1 MKINIF
7 EERFLEVDDILAVK
21 SFLKRIDNYEVV
33 DAALKLKIKIDLTYL
48 DHNMMENFK
57 TLEQECE
64 VVLQDEMIIKDVKL
78 IDLDLY
84 AIDNKGVNIK
94 YNIDIDYE
102 VTDANDIPDSSEN
115 ELEDASIIIEDDSI
129 VNDNMTKIDNF
140 DDINEEESY
149 SQNES
154 EAIQNQYQELLGNII
169 KTREDN
175 KEIIEVVKND
185 EDTFMEL
192 FNSFSQRYIKITK
205 LFVQDKNEVMK
216 KYNLNDEKFEQ
227 FYDKETN
234 LLTLRSYDW
243 FW

>member
-7 EERFLEVDDILAVK
+7 EERFLEVEDILAVK

-115 ELEDASIIIEDDSI
+115 ELEDASIIIEDDSV

-234 LLTLRSYDW
+234 LLTLRSYD
-243 FW
+243 

>member
-234 LLTLRSYDW
+234 LLTLRSYD
-243 FW
+243 

>member
-115 ELEDASIIIEDDSI
+115 ELEDASIIIEDDSV

-234 LLTLRSYDW
+234 LLTLRSYD
-243 FW
+243 